1 MKFTQGDFERL
12 RAADPFPEL
21 KRSAGDF
28 QDIEFG
34 GNDPALH
41 GWLLLPD
48 QELDGTRL
56 YVDGKQIAAAPI
68 EADTGVAEFFAQI
81 PHARQSGFS
90 YALPQGYLQDN
101 TLTRVDIIGCQGER
115 AVCKIGTWFRPDI
128 YTNVPLP
135 SEELVWRVAHT
146 RNMRGFRVGGFRAFG
161 DFMSAALRHGT
172 LNAEQQLLDWGCGC
186 GRVTVHFGSLE
197 DGPTVRGCDIDAEA
211 IEWCNQTL
219 HQGAFTANGLWPP
232 TPYADA
238 SFDLVVSYSVF
249 THLAL
254 EAQQA
259 WLSEMQRILKPGG
272 LFLASVHGESAAR
285 LHMPDRVAE
294 IEQAGIFDHLPDA
307 TLEAFVPKGYYR
319 AVFQTQAYTR
329 EEWSEWFDI
338 LEFNEYGIGAFQD
351 LVVMQKSL
359 DPAKWNRPKT
369 VNRLARAKTPA
380 GAQSLTTRLENEI
393 AGLTQ
398 RLETQKAA
406 MVELEKW
413 AHELEKTAQEQQRTI
428 QRYEQ
433 LLPIRLARRFKRR

>member
-1 MKFTQGDFERL
+1 MKFTRDDLQRL
-12 RAADPFPEL
+12 IAADPFPEL

-34 GNDPALH
+34 GDEPALR
-41 GWLLLPD
+41 GWMLLPD
-48 QELDGTRL
+48 RVLDGTRL
-56 YVDGKQIAAAPI
+56 YLDGKQIAAAPL
-68 EADTGVAEFFAQI
+68 EPNDGVAGFFSQI

-90 YALPQGYLQDN
+90 FALPKEYLKEN
-101 TLTRVDIIGCQGER
+101 TLVRVDIIGVQGEQP
-115 AVCKIGTWFRPDI
+115 VCKIGAWFRPDI

-161 DFMSAALRHGT
+161 DFVSAALRHGA
-172 LNAEQQLLDWGCGC
+172 LKADQQLLDWGCGC
-186 GRVTVHFGSLE
+186 GRVTVHFASL
-197 DGPTVRGCDIDAEA
+197 DGGPTVRGCDIDAEA

-219 HQGAFTANGLWPP
+219 EAGAFVANGLWPP

-249 THLAL
+249 THLSR

-294 IEQAGIFDHLPDA
+294 IQEAGIFDHLPDA
-307 TLEAFVPKGYYR
+307 TLESFVPQGYYR

-369 VNRLARAKTPA
+369 VNRVAQAGTSPVARSYTA
-380 GAQSLTTRLENEI
+380 RLESEI
-393 AGLTQ
+393 AALTQ
-398 RLETQKAA
+398 RLQTQEEA
-406 MVELEKW
+406 MRRLDEW
-413 AHELEKTAQEQQRTI
+413 AHELERTAQEQQRTI
-428 QRYEQ
+428 QKYEE
-433 LLPIRLARRFKRR
+433 LLPIRVARRFKR